1 MLIVSTRVKT
11 LPTGEAMQSEFETFW
26 QRRWAPLIERIELA
40 LENRAY
46 RLVLFAA
53 TLILVTS
60 YVVVAA
66 RMAEPPRWLENS
78 LVTIDPM
85 ADEDPSLGSWQT
97 DSINRSVARL
107 EKLASILALKPH
119 RLQIRPT
126 FDEISRPFG
135 LEIHVLR
142 LWLDE
147 VRGFNFEGMYDV
159 TSAAVARS
167 IVAIA
172 FNDDKLLADLPSSD
186 SNWYPQVRT
195 IKETCL
201 SPHPHEWSGLCAI
214 LENSETPNPLSLT
227 GWLTSQVVV
236 EAERLSATERVDF
249 LRSLLRRS
257 ADRELLKF
265 ESLERWPRRAV
276 DYGETVRAIVT
287 RLAPERA
294 KRMNFMAF
302 TPSMQM
308 TLSEGHEVLKKQ
320 AAVGSARLEVGL
332 LIVTSCRMPR
342 LARLFE
348 QISDL
353 DARELVW
360 ARRCET
366 KQKPTK
372 DFAVSTSAQDFAEK
386 NPDAAFAQLGI
397 PEIKVALRKGWLD
410 SKIDIAK
417 FVIESREPNSR
428 LVASQLRPQSEE
440 WNARAQAFR
449 VKAPVEI
456 LKLVRLRPI

>member
-1 MLIVSTRVKT
+1 VLIVSTRLKT
-11 LPTGEAMQSEFETFW
+11 LLAGDAMDGEFETIW
-26 QRRWAPLIERIELA
+26 QRRWASLADRLELA
-40 LENRAY
+40 LQNRAY
-46 RLVLFAA
+46 RFLLGAA
-53 TLILVTS
+53 TLVLVMS
-60 YVVVAA
+60 YVVVAS

-78 LVTIDPM
+78 LVVIDPATDLDPALGVWQ
-85 ADEDPSLGSWQT
+85 ADAV
-97 DSINRSVARL
+97 NRSLARL
-107 EKLASILALKPH
+107 EKLAWILSLKPH
-119 RLQIRPT
+119 LLQIRPT
-126 FDEISRPFG
+126 IEDVTTPYG

-147 VRGFNFEGMYDV
+147 LRGFNFEGMYDV

-172 FNDDKLLADLPSSD
+172 FNDDRLLADLPPAD
-186 SNWYPQVRT
+186 ANWFPYVRT
-195 IKETCL
+195 IKETC
-201 SPHPHEWSGLCAI
+201 SVAHPREWSGLCAI
-214 LENSETPNPLSLT
+214 LENSVTPNPLSLT
-227 GWLTSQVVV
+227 GWLTRQLVV
-236 EAERLSATERVDF
+236 EAEGLTSTQRVDY
-249 LRSLLRRS
+249 LRALVRRS

-265 ESLERWPRRAV
+265 ESLERWPKLAT
-276 DYGETVRAIVT
+276 DYGETIRAIVT
-287 RLAPERA
+287 GLAPERA

-302 TPSMQM
+302 SPSMQM
-308 TLSEGHEVLKKQ
+308 PLSETNVAPKIPLNANET
-320 AAVGSARLEVGL
+320 RLEVGL
-332 LIVTSCRMPR
+332 LIVTSCRIPQ
-342 LARLFE
+342 LASLLR
-348 QISDL
+348 QISNV

-360 ARRCET
+360 ARRCDT
-366 KQKPTK
+366 KTGPAA
-372 DFAVSTSAQDFAEK
+372 DFVPATTAQEFAEK

-417 FVIESREPNSR
+417 FVIESREPNSQ